1 MMHSLGQVLLN
12 VSKPA
17 LCSALAAAANPCLP
31 ALFYRQRQLNSLK
44 QWFARETG
52 NDAQPTK

>member
-1 MMHSLGQVLLN
+1 MVLNLGQVLLS

-17 LCSALAAAANPCLP
+17 LCSALAAAAKPCLP
-31 ALFYRQRQLNSLK
+31 TLCYRQRQLNSLK